1 MISWTLSSRERKS
14 HWQHNEC
21 VWIILFDCPSSVSSD
36 FPFLCVPSSHHTIL
50 LWRCSRSDRSI
61 YLVPPATKLHNHFT
75 NYFLSTDYAE
85 NHQGQSAT
93 FHHAEPIPSIPHRVA
108 SLRSS
113 VSVSRSPGPPDF
125 HPLSSS
131 AWASTIALQPAL
143 YEPCQPSCSSKL
155 TYQTKREH
163 TMSFLGMS
171 CLIMIIPLL
180 LRCLLASTHRC
191 NTVVVGR

>member
-1 MISWTLSSRERKS
+1 MCVDYIIRLSIIGQQWFSFSLCPLLPPHNITVAVLQVWQIYLFSTARPKAAQSFYQLFLINWLRREPSGAISDVPTRRTNSEHSSSSRFE
-14 HWQHNEC
+14 
-21 VWIILFDCPSSVSSD
+21 PS
-36 FPFLCVPSSHHTIL
+36 
-50 LWRCSRSDRSI
+50 
-61 YLVPPATKLHNHFT
+61 PA
-75 NYFLSTDYAE
+75 
-85 NHQGQSAT
+85 
-93 FHHAEPIPSIPHRVA
+93 
-108 SLRSS
+108 
-113 VSVSRSPGPPDF
+113 RSPDPPDS

-180 LRCLLASTHRC
+180 LRCLLGALIGVTRW
-191 NTVVVGR
+191 